1 MNHNHVENYLRDLCT
16 LVIEKATEAKITKT
30 QDDDAYNIGY
40 LMAWHEIV
48 SLMQSQAK
56 LFDIPLSSL
65 GLDAIEPV
73 RDLL

>member
-30 QDDDAYNIGY
+30 QDGDAYNIGY

-56 LFDIPLSSL
+56 LFDIPFSSL